1 MLPDKSSYLYLIRT
15 LKILIILKHQNIS
28 DLKIKN
34 KNKQYTKQY
43 KNSISCKIN
52 YQRSKYIR

>member
-1 MLPDKSSYLYLIRT
+1 MLPDKSSYLYLIHT

-43 KNSISCKIN
+43 KNSISYKIN